1 MQTMEGIHME
11 ELSLEQKTQRA
22 LDIAEVQNVMSKH
35 AYYHSVGYHF
45 QELEDIW
52 VREDGSYAATA
63 SFGQNHG
70 YLVGMKRIKQCYG
83 KLNERNRKKN
93 LERVHKLYPEIE
105 NVKENEGVGSLIMHT
120 LTTPIIEVAG
130 DGKTAKGMWYSPGQ
144 VTEVGPDGKPIAMWM
159 WEKYGVDFVKEDGK
173 WKLWHIHMYTDF
185 AVPPGKSWID
195 LTAKSDFSSGGTV
208 ERPPEMKPD
217 IEKVTYKG
225 WSPTT
230 VPQFIPMPEP
240 YYTFSETFSYGP

>member
-1 MQTMEGIHME
+1 MMES
-11 ELSLEQKTQRA
+11 SLERKVQRA

-35 AYYHSVGYHF
+35 AYYHGAGRHLE
-45 QELEDIW
+45 ELEDIW
-52 VREDGSYAATA
+52 VKEDGEFAMTA

-70 YLVGMKRIKQCYG
+70 CWVGMERIKLYHG
-83 KLNERNRKKN
+83 EFNERNRKRN
-93 LERVHKLYPEIE
+93 LQLVSKRHPEVE

-120 LTTPIIEVAG
+120 LTTPIIEVAR

-144 VTEVGPDGKPIAMWM
+144 VTEVGPDGKLMAMWM
-159 WEKYGVDFVKEDGK
+159 WEKYGADFAKEDGR

-195 LTAKSDFSSGGTV
+195 PTTRNDFSSGDTA
-208 ERPPEMKPD
+208 ERPPHLQPD
-217 IEKVTYKG
+217 VEEVTYRE

-230 VPQFIPMPEP
+230 VPQLTPMPEP
-240 YYTFSETFSYGP
+240 YQTFSETFSYGP

>member
-1 MQTMEGIHME
+1 MN
-11 ELSLEQKTQRA
+11 ELSLEQKIQRA

-35 AYYHSVGYHF
+35 AYYHAVGYHL
-45 QELEDIW
+45 QELRDIW
-52 VREDGSYAATA
+52 VREDGPFAATA

-70 YLVGMKRIKQCYG
+70 YWVGIERIKQCYG
-83 KLNERNRKKN
+83 ELNERNRKKK
-93 LERVHKLYPEIE
+93 LEIVSGLYPEIE

-144 VTEVGPDGKPIAMWM
+144 VTEIGSDGKPLAMWM

-185 AVPPGKSWID
+185 AVPPGNSWID
-195 LTAKSDFSSGGTV
+195 PSTRSDFSFGDTV

-217 IEKVTYKG
+217 IEKVTYKE

-230 VPQFIPMPEP
+230 VPQMIPMPEP

>member
-1 MQTMEGIHME
+1 MKES
-11 ELSLEQKTQRA
+11 SLEQKVQRA

-35 AYYHSVGYHF
+35 AYYHAVGHHL
-45 QELEDIW
+45 QELKDVW
-52 VREDGSYAATA
+52 VKEDGAWAATA

-70 YLVGMKRIKQCYG
+70 YWVGMERIRRYYG
-83 KLNERNRKKN
+83 GLNERNRKKN
-93 LERVHKLYPEIE
+93 LEIVSRLYPEVE
-105 NVKENEGVGSLIMHT
+105 NTKENEGVGSMIMHT

-144 VTEVGPDGKPIAMWM
+144 VTEIGGDGRPMAMWM
-159 WEKYGVDFVKEDGK
+159 WEKYGADFVKEDGR

-185 AVPPGKSWID
+185 AVPPGQSWTDPTVKSR
-195 LTAKSDFSSGGTV
+195 FSSGDTV

-217 IEKVTYKG
+217 IEEVTYQE

-230 VPQFIPMPEP
+230 VPQLTPMPDP
-240 YYTFSETFSYGP
+240 YWTFSETFSYGP

>member
-1 MQTMEGIHME
+1 MKDA
-11 ELSLEQKTQRA
+11 SLEQKIQRA
-22 LDIAEVQNVMSKH
+22 LDIAEVQNVMSRH
-35 AYYHSVGYHF
+35 AYYHGAGHHL
-45 QELEDIW
+45 QELRNIW
-52 VREDGSYAATA
+52 VKEDGAWAATA

-70 YLVGMKRIKQCYG
+70 YWVGIERIKQYYG
-83 KLNERNRKKN
+83 ELNEKNRKKN
-93 LERVHKLYPEIE
+93 LVMVSRLHPEVAIAE
-105 NVKENEGVGSLIMHT
+105 ENEGVGSMIMHT

-144 VTEVGPDGKPIAMWM
+144 VTEVGEDGKPMAMWM
-159 WEKYGVDFVKEDGK
+159 WEKYGADLVKEDGK

-195 LTAKSDFSSGGTV
+195 PSVKSGFSAGDTI

-217 IEKVTYKG
+217 IEKVTYRE
-225 WSPTT
+225 WTPTT
-230 VPQFIPMPEP
+230 VPQLTPMPEP